1 MKARTKLIVN
11 KRNLQIKSQRTK
23 RRNQRGAVKRD
34 RIQRKPIPR
43 KKNQMEVKEQEESVR
58 RKRILG
64 RALLRET
71 ALIEA
76 TEAEDAG
83 KGDCARTFK
92 LVPKWSCRL
101 S

>member
-1 MKARTKLIVN
+1 MK
-11 KRNLQIKSQRTK
+11 
-23 RRNQRGAVKRD
+23 
-34 RIQRKPIPR
+34 
-43 KKNQMEVKEQEESVR
+43 VKEQEQSVR

-71 ALIEA
+71 ARIEA

-83 KGDCARTFK
+83 EGDCARTFK
-92 LVPKWSCRL
+92 LVPIWSCRL

>member
-1 MKARTKLIVN
+1 MKVKGQE
-11 KRNLQIKSQRTK
+11 RN
-23 RRNQRGAVKRD
+23 
-34 RIQRKPIPR
+34 
-43 KKNQMEVKEQEESVR
+43 VR

-76 TEAEDAG
+76 TEAEDAAG
-83 KGDCARTFK
+83 GDCARAFK
-92 LVPKWSCRL
+92 LVLIWSCRL